1 MLAFFV
7 LFFFFLGCQ
16 GPETI
21 SPSLRMRSRSRSLRF
36 VEFSRYTL
44 IATLLCLQRPRHTC
58 PTCAKKLLIIDGHKQ
73 KQGACS
79 ECHLPCL
86 PVAIKSNLSTSS
98 TEISVTPP
106 AAPTARNDRIA
117 ARTAFLLLR
126 LRPSERENGV
136 LSESVDDE
144 DIINFYRMK
153 YCVYST
159 RCARCTFRV
168 RFPQIGPLTIAIDF
182 KPQKKEKKENKMDNR
197 SISIANVLQFFCL
210 VIHAISFR

>member
-1 MLAFFV
+1 MGNVSEKTKMLAFFV
-7 LFFFFLGCQ
+7 LFFFFFFLGLP
-16 GPETI
+16 GTRNDL
-21 SPSLRMRSRSRSLRF
+21 PSLRMRSRSRSLRF
-36 VEFSRYTL
+36 VEFSRYIL

-58 PTCAKKLLIIDGHKQ
+58 PTCAKKLLNIDGHKQ
-73 KQGACS
+73 KQDACS

-153 YCVYST
+153 S
-159 RCARCTFRV
+159 
-168 RFPQIGPLTIAIDF
+168 
-182 KPQKKEKKENKMDNR
+182 
-197 SISIANVLQFFCL
+197 
-210 VIHAISFR
+210 H